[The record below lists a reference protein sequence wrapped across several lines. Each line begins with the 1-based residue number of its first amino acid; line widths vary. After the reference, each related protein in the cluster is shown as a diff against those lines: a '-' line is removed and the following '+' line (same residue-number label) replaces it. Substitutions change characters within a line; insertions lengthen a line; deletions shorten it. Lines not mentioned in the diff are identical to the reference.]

1 MLTSLHFDNSVSLH
15 VNSLLIDE
23 LKKFFLMILVGR
35 NKIFPLIMNFLTFFA
50 PSFHA
55 PYTYVIK
62 INYKTIYH
70 NIKTIISHYIWFKSC
85 GFINF
90 VIDTI

>member
-1 MLTSLHFDNSVSLH
+1 
-15 VNSLLIDE
+15 
-23 LKKFFLMILVGR
+23 MILAGR

-50 PSFHA
+50 ASFHA

-70 NIKTIISHYIWFKSC
+70 NIGTVISL
-85 GFINF
+85 
-90 VIDTI
+90 

>member
-1 MLTSLHFDNSVSLH
+1 
-15 VNSLLIDE
+15 
-23 LKKFFLMILVGR
+23 MILVGR

-50 PSFHA
+50 ASFHA
-55 PYTYVIK
+55 PYIYVIK

-70 NIKTIISHYIWFKSC
+70 NIRTVISLKIWFKSC

-90 VIDTI
+90 VTDIL